1 MNKLA
6 ALFPGQGSQALGM
19 GKSFYDT
26 YDVAKEVINE
36 ADAVFENLSTL
47 MWQGPE
53 AELTL
58 TQNQQPALVT
68 ASMAAYRSYLHLG
81 GQAPDF
87 VAGHSLGEF
96 SALVAANSLS
106 VSEAV
111 ALVHKRGSYMQEA
124 VPAGVGAMAAIMKL
138 SAEAIETV
146 CASVSQETGRVV
158 SVANYNSSG
167 QTVISGHKEAV
178 EHAVEL
184 LKAEKARAIMLNVS
198 APFHCALMQ
207 PAADALAQDLAGF
220 TFRSLACPLIANVT
234 ADVVDDAT
242 QVSALLQQQVT
253 APVRWSE
260 TMAKLHA
267 LGVRRFLEFGSGNVL
282 TGLLKRTFKGHEDV
296 EFIAVND
303 IESLQSALA

>member
-6 ALFPGQGSQALGM
+6 ALFPGQGSQAIGM
-19 GKSFYDT
+19 GKAFCDK
-26 YDVAKEVINE
+26 YDVAKDVIAE
-36 ADAVFENLSTL
+36 AESAFDNLSSL

-53 AELTL
+53 DTLTL

-96 SALVAANSLS
+96 SALVAANALD
-106 VSEAV
+106 VSDAV
-111 ALVHKRGSYMQEA
+111 ALVHKRGRYMQEA
-124 VPAGVGAMAAIMKL
+124 VPAGVGAMAAVMKL
-138 SAEAIETV
+138 SAKTINEV
-146 CASVSQETGRVV
+146 CSTSSQTTGKIV

-178 EHAVEL
+178 EHAAEV
-184 LKAEKARAIMLNVS
+184 LKQDKARVILLNVS
-198 APFHCALMQ
+198 APFHCPLMQ
-207 PAADALAQDLAGF
+207 PAADALAEDLARL
-220 TFRSLACPLIANVT
+220 TFRTLAYPLIANVT

-242 QVSALLQQQVT
+242 QVSDLLIQQVT
-253 APVRWSE
+253 APVRWAE
-260 TMAKLHA
+260 TMQKLYDV
-267 LGVRRFLEFGSGNVL
+267 GVRRFLEFGSGNVL

-303 IESLQSALA
+303 IESLQSSLA